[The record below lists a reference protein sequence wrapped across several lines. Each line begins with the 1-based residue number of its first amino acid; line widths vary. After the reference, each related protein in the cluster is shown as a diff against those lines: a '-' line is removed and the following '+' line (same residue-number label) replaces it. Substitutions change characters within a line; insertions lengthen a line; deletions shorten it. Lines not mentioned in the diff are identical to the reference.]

1 MEYVIATT
9 VSTDEIHLADGSVI
23 ENQPG
28 SAGFYALAGVRV
40 FTDKVAVC
48 GGIGPEYLPRHEKWY
63 RRNQVSTKGLVLR
76 SPISPT
82 IVIHYFPDGSRVDEP
97 NIGLN
102 EFRALDPS
110 VDEVFDCCDRN
121 TKGVYVFKAVE
132 RDYLDGLIGGKLR
145 FGYKLMW
152 EISED
157 ACTLKQIDVIESYLK
172 DIDVF
177 SINRGEAMLLY
188 GTDDE
193 AEAERRLAKASPNWV
208 FFRRGA
214 QGAHL
219 LAGGRVYDCPG
230 VPGIRAVDT
239 TGGGNSSSGAVLYG
253 CCEGYDPQMAGCMG
267 SAAAAVII
275 GQFGVPDVFTEEMR
289 CKAFEQAKDC
299 IHAAGRALHDC

>member
-1 MEYVIATT
+1 M
-9 VSTDEIHLADGSVI
+9 L
-23 ENQPG
+23 
-28 SAGFYALAGVRV
+28 F
-40 FTDKVAVC
+40 
-48 GGIGPEYLPRHEKWY
+48 
-63 RRNQVSTKGLVLR
+63 R
-76 SPISPT
+76 S
-82 IVIHYFPDGSRVDEP
+82 
-97 NIGLN
+97 
-102 EFRALDPS
+102 
-110 VDEVFDCCDRN
+110 
-121 TKGVYVFKAVE
+121 
-132 RDYLDGLIGGKLR
+132 
-145 FGYKLMW
+145 
-152 EISED
+152 
-157 ACTLKQIDVIESYLK
+157 
-172 DIDVF
+172 
-177 SINRGEAMLLY
+177 
-188 GTDDE
+188 DE